1 MSRDKVPRE
10 GIQRRGGRGR
20 KKAHGGTEEP
30 EKKPPERD
38 GGN

>member
-1 MSRDKVPRE
+1 MPRE

-20 KKAHGGTEEP
+20 KEAHGGTEEP